1 MKFVGKKEEA
11 GENVGVKD
19 VSGEKSQTWYFE
31 YSPFGKN
38 ANC

>member
-1 MKFVGKKEEA
+1 MKFVGEKEEA
-11 GENVGVKD
+11 GANVVVND
-19 VSGEKSQTWYFE
+19 ASGNKSQSWYFE